1 MSFSKYMA
9 TAVTDNTVD
18 WLVDCGIPNK
28 LAISK
33 EIETEKRI
41 MVTTFRDIISGD
53 SNSFPIVVAV
63 DFPARIAPK
72 KTMMPNNP
80 GIRLL
85 RSTFAPYAAEKAGP
99 VPLPPIFMA
108 KNIAIIKGNNK
119 GLKSG
124 EIIIFGF
131 YN

>member
-1 MSFSKYMA
+1 MA
-9 TAVTDNTVD
+9 TN
-18 WLVDCGIPNK
+18 N
-28 LAISK
+28 

-41 MVTTFRDIISGD
+41 MVTTFRDIISGE
-53 SNSFPIVVAV
+53 SNSLPMVVAV
-63 DFPARIAPK
+63 DLPANIAPK
-72 KTMMPNNP
+72 KTMIPNNP
-80 GIRLL
+80 GMRLL

-99 VPLPPIFMA
+99 VPLPPMFMA

-131 YN
+131 INNQLRILPGLLPFFQRSKIKMISML